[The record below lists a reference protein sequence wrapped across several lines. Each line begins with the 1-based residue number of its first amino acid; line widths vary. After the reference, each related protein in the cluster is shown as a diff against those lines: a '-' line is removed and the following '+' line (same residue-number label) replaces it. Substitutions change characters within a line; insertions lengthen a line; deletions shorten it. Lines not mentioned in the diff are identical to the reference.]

1 MPPGYSKNKEWW
13 KRFASDWAQAWSG
26 LSRVFPRL
34 VLFLTRY
41 LWAVAG
47 LLILS
52 IVCWEMASRHLPG
65 LAPEPLAP
73 VSVTQSALPPESH
86 LKVMLTPPINVWE
99 QVWEQNGTPE
109 SDRETV
115 EFDQENDGD
124 ERGVFQ
130 GSFTSA
136 PGDCIHANPSQIT
149 NLSIPAHQAVHT
161 IFQIDTSG
169 CKDHIPVEISIRF
182 HYLWALP
189 SEPGKRPRR
198 SPDKTSPTENLQVP
212 STPPTGA
219 SPMELNL
226 SIQLPPSR
234 QSSGGKAAIP
244 SRSYA
249 GSLTTS
255 PITITSQR
263 AVSVHRALLML
274 AAIAKEFTWPLL
286 IAILT
291 IVGQNTLA
299 RRSEQQQIRNN
310 RLQTLTSLMQRHY
323 LPIARRMQAV
333 TIEGGKIGDANLP
346 ANISLDSQL
355 RRTFSAIL
363 LMRKRILH
371 LVNSKGGVF
380 FPSPLAENIFTAGI
394 GYVYLSFQTATADP
408 DLCESLAASLVLD
421 AMLYETANEVFSRV
435 FESDKIEKAYSN
447 FAAWAVDSQGKKT
460 KALEDCLILLDL
472 CEAVLVFEFDR
483 VQYETEFPVFRT
495 RYLDPPQFG
504 FTGDVN
510 QFSHDD
516 AKPADP
522 HAMPA
527 DLRQDI
533 LRQYTRYL
541 DGMPKECRPD
551 VIYPKL

>member
-1 MPPGYSKNKEWW
+1 MPPRYSRRKEWW
-13 KRFASDWAQAWSG
+13 KRFASDWVNAWLGMCRS
-26 LSRVFPRL
+26 FPRL
-34 VLFLTRY
+34 LLLLTRY
-41 LWAVAG
+41 LWVVVG
-47 LLILS
+47 LLILAV
-52 IVCWEMASRHLPG
+52 VCWQMASHHLPG

-73 VSVTQSALPPESH
+73 VTITQSAPPPESH
-86 LKVMLTPPINVWE
+86 LKVILTPPINVWE
-99 QVWEQNGTPE
+99 QVWERNGAQP
-109 SDRETV
+109 SSGQAV
-115 EFDQENDGD
+115 EFDLENEGD
-124 ERGVFQ
+124 ERGIFR
-130 GSFTSA
+130 GWFSSA

-149 NLSIPAHQAVHT
+149 DLAIPAHQVVHS
-161 IFQIDTSG
+161 IFQIDTTG
-169 CKDHIPVEISIRF
+169 CKDHIPVETAIRF

-189 SEPGKRPRR
+189 AIAGRRPKK
-198 SPDKTSPTENLQVP
+198 SPENATTENLQVP
-212 STPPTGA
+212 STPPA
-219 SPMELNL
+219 SVSPMELNL

-234 QSSGGKAAIP
+234 QRTGGKAAVP
-244 SRSYA
+244 ARSYA

-255 PITITSQR
+255 PITITSQH

-286 IAILT
+286 IAFLT

-299 RRSEQQQIRNN
+299 RRGEQQQIRNN

-333 TIEGGKIGDANLP
+333 TIEGNKIGDPNLP
-346 ANISLDSQL
+346 ATISLDSQL

-394 GYVYLSFQTATADP
+394 GYVYREFQNATGDP
-408 DLCESLAASLVLD
+408 DLCESLATSLALD
-421 AMLYETANEVFSRV
+421 AMLYETAHEIFSRV
-435 FESDKIEKAYSN
+435 FGSDGIEKAYLS
-447 FAAWAVDSQGKKT
+447 FAIWAVDAQGKKKKT
-460 KALEDCLILLDL
+460 LEDCLILLDL

-504 FTGDVN
+504 FAGDVN
-510 QFSHDD
+510 LLSLEN
-516 AKPADP
+516 AKPKG
-522 HAMPA
+522 
-527 DLRQDI
+527 LRLEI

-541 DGMPKECRPD
+541 DGMPKECRPG
-551 VIYPKL
+551 VFYPKL